1 MRLSGHLPAHHP
13 IAGSNALHH
22 ASFISAVVP
31 SPLDLSSMSEVHF
44 IGGTVTPGDRLEDH
58 SLYFNREISW
68 LAFNRRVL
76 EEALDPSWPLLERL
90 KFLSIFH
97 SNLDEFFM
105 IRVSGLHE
113 QLEAAV
119 TERSADG
126 LSAPEQLR
134 LIREIVERDGELAMH
149 TLREDL
155 QPKLAEAG
163 VRVLKWKEI
172 EPERR
177 KELAAYFE
185 SVVYPV
191 LTPLAFDPAHPF
203 PFVSNLSLSLAVEL
217 REKKEKRAA
226 FARVKVPA
234 SLSRFVPVPGAS
246 GTALEFILLEEL
258 VEAHLDRLF
267 PGMEILGA
275 SAFRVTRDADIEIRE
290 DEAGDLLNS
299 VEENVRRRRF
309 GAAIR
314 LEVEERCPETVRE
327 LLRTQLEL
335 EPGDVYAVGGPL
347 GAADFL
353 AVLKLDLPD
362 LKDTPYLP
370 ASRTIFD
377 RPANLFEIIRKGDVL
392 LHQPYD
398 SFTPVLRFL
407 EQAAAD
413 KDVLAIKMTLY
424 RAGADS
430 PIVAALARAAEN
442 GKQVAV
448 LVELK
453 ARFDEENNIQWA
465 RSLERAGVHV
475 AYGVEGL
482 KTHAK
487 IALVVRR
494 EGTTMRRYVHV
505 GTGNY
510 NVATA
515 RVYTDIGLFTARA
528 DFGHDASELFNFLTG
543 FSKKTRYRRL
553 SVAPFS
559 LHDKVVALIDREAE
573 KARQGKPA
581 SIVAKMNSLVDPT
594 VIRALYRAS
603 QAGVPIQLSVR
614 GICCLRPGVP
624 GVSDQIRVSSVVGRF
639 LEHSRAFAFGVG
651 DEEEIYISSA
661 DWMPRNFF
669 ARVELMV
676 PVLDEKAREKIR
688 QEVLEPLNTDNTRA
702 RDLQGDGTYLRR
714 HPSPGEA
721 PLDTQ
726 QNLLD
731 KLARRGL
738 KAVPAP

>member
-1 MRLSGHLPAHHP
+1 
-13 IAGSNALHH
+13 
-22 ASFISAVVP
+22 
-31 SPLDLSSMSEVHF
+31 MSEVQF
-44 IGGTVTPGDRLEDH
+44 IGGTPDDRLEDH

-76 EEALDPSWPLLERL
+76 EEVLDSSWPLLERI
-90 KFLSIFH
+90 KFLAIFH

-134 LIREIVERDGELAMH
+134 LIRQIVCNDQNRAVKALQ
-149 TLREDL
+149 EDL
-155 QPKLAEAG
+155 LPKLADSG
-163 VRVLKWKEI
+163 VRLMEWDEI
-172 EPERR
+172 DAERR
-177 KELAAYFE
+177 KELTAYFE
-185 SVVYPV
+185 SVVFPV

-217 REKKEKRAA
+217 SEKKDKRAS
-226 FARVKVPA
+226 FARVKVPP
-234 SLSRFVPVPGAS
+234 SLPRFVPVPETS
-246 GTALEFILLEEL
+246 GKTQDLVLLEKL

-267 PGMEILGA
+267 PGMQILGA

-290 DEAGDLLNS
+290 DEAGDLLRS
-299 VEENVRRRRF
+299 VAENVRRRRF

-314 LEVEERCPETVRE
+314 LEVEDRCSETVRD
-327 LLRTQLEL
+327 LLRKQLEL
-335 EPGDVYAVGGPL
+335 DEDDVYEISGPL

-353 AVLKLDLPD
+353 SLLKLDRPD
-362 LKDTPYLP
+362 LKDSPYL
-370 ASRTIFD
+370 AAGRAVFD
-377 RPANLFEIIRKGDVL
+377 APANLFETIRKADIL
-392 LHQPYD
+392 LHHPYD
-398 SFTPVLRFL
+398 SFDPVLRFL
-407 EQAAAD
+407 EEAAAD
-413 KDVLAIKMTLY
+413 RDVLAIKMTLY

-430 PIVAALARAAEN
+430 PLVAALAQAAEN

-494 EGTTMRRYVHV
+494 EGGAMRRYVHI

-510 NVATA
+510 NRITA
-515 RVYTDIGLFTARA
+515 RVYTDLGLFTARA
-528 DFGHDASELFNFLTG
+528 DFGHDASEVFNFLTG
-543 FSKKTRYRRL
+543 FSKKTKYRRL
-553 SVAPFS
+553 IVAPFS
-559 LHDKVVALIDREAE
+559 LHEKVLALIDRETE
-573 KARQGKPA
+573 NARQGRPS
-581 SIVAKMNSLVDPT
+581 SIVAKMNALVDPS
-594 VIRALYRAS
+594 VIRSLYRAS
-603 QAGVPIQLSVR
+603 QAGVPIELAVR
-614 GICCLRPGVP
+614 GICCLRPGVA
-624 GVSDQIRVSSVVGRF
+624 GVSENIRVSSVVGRF
-639 LEHSRAFAFGVG
+639 LEHSRAFSFGVG
-651 DEEEIYISSA
+651 DAEEIYISSA
-661 DWMPRNFF
+661 DWMPRNFYR
-669 ARVELMV
+669 RVELMV
-676 PVLDEKAREKIR
+676 PILDEKAKEKIR
-688 QEVLEPLNTDNTRA
+688 QEVLESIRADNTRA
-702 RDLQGDGTYLRR
+702 RDLQSEGVYLRR
-714 HPSPGEA
+714 RPAGAEA
-721 PLDTQ
+721 PFDTQ

-738 KAVPAP
+738 KAVPTL

>member
-1 MRLSGHLPAHHP
+1 
-13 IAGSNALHH
+13 
-22 ASFISAVVP
+22 
-31 SPLDLSSMSEVHF
+31 MSEVQY
-44 IGGTVTPGDRLEDH
+44 IGAGGTPEDRLTDH

-76 EEALDPSWPLLERL
+76 EEALDPSWPLLERV

-113 QLEAAV
+113 QLEASV

-134 LIREIVERDGELAMH
+134 RIREIVEHDAGAATRL
-149 TLREDL
+149 LLEDL
-155 QPKLAEAG
+155 RPRLAEAG
-163 VRVLKWKEI
+163 VRILEWNEI

-177 KELAAYFE
+177 KELSAYFE
-185 SVVYPV
+185 SVVFPV

-217 REKKEKRAA
+217 AEKKEKRAA

-234 SLSRFVPVPGAS
+234 SLGRFVPIPGAPER
-246 GTALEFILLEEL
+246 TFEFIPLEKL
-258 VEAHLDRLF
+258 VEANLDRLF
-267 PGMEILGA
+267 PGMQILGA

-290 DEAGDLLNS
+290 DEAGDLLDS
-299 VEENVRRRRF
+299 VAENVRRRRF

-314 LEVEERCPETVRE
+314 LEVEKRCPETVRE
-327 LLRTQLEL
+327 LLRTELEL
-335 EPGDVYAVGGPL
+335 EPDDVYETDGPL
-347 GAADFL
+347 GAADL
-353 AVLKLDLPD
+353 LSVMKLDLPQ
-362 LKDTPYLP
+362 LKDSPFLP
-370 ASRTIFD
+370 ASRGLFD
-377 RPANLFEIIRKGDVL
+377 PPANVFDLIRKGDVL

-398 SFTPVLRFL
+398 SFDPVLHFL
-407 EQAAAD
+407 ERAAD
-413 KDVLAIKMTLY
+413 DRDVLAIKMTLY
-424 RAGADS
+424 RTGTDS

-475 AYGVEGL
+475 AYGVGGL

-487 IALVVRR
+487 VALVVRR

-510 NVATA
+510 NRATA
-515 RVYTDIGLFTARA
+515 RVYTDLGLFTARA

-543 FSKKTRYRRL
+543 FSRKTKYRRL
-553 SVAPFS
+553 TVAPS
-559 LHDKVVALIDREAE
+559 GLHEKVLALIDAEAE
-573 KARQGKPA
+573 KARQGKP
-581 SIVAKMNSLVDPT
+581 SGIVAKMNALVDPS

-603 QAGVPIQLSVR
+603 QAGVSIDLAVR

-624 GVSDQIRVSSVVGRF
+624 GVSETIRVSSVVGRF
-639 LEHSRAFAFGVG
+639 LEHSRAFSFGVG
-651 DEEEIYISSA
+651 EEEEIYISSA

-676 PVLDEKAREKIR
+676 PVLDEKAKEKIR
-688 QEVLEPLNTDNTRA
+688 QEIFAEFRADNSRA
-702 RDLQGDGTYLRR
+702 RDLQPDGTYVRR
-714 HPSPGEA
+714 HPAPGEA
-721 PLDTQ
+721 PRDAQ
-726 QNLLD
+726 QDLVD
-731 KLARRGL
+731 RLARRGL
-738 KAVPAP
+738 KAVPSL

>member
-1 MRLSGHLPAHHP
+1 
-13 IAGSNALHH
+13 
-22 ASFISAVVP
+22 
-31 SPLDLSSMSEVHF
+31 MSEVHF
-44 IGGTVTPGDRLEDH
+44 IGGSATPDDRLEDH
-58 SLYFNREISW
+58 ALYFNREISW

-76 EEALDPSWPLLERL
+76 EEALDPTWPLLERL

-113 QLEAAV
+113 QLEASV

-134 LIREIVERDGELAMH
+134 LIREIVERDASAAMQA
-149 TLREDL
+149 LREDL

-163 VRVLKWKEI
+163 VRVLRWKEI

-177 KELAAYFE
+177 KELTAYFE
-185 SVVYPV
+185 NVVFPV

-217 REKKEKRAA
+217 REKKEKNAA

-234 SLSRFVPVPGAS
+234 SLSRFVPVPGAA
-246 GTALEFILLEEL
+246 TKDLEFLLLEEL
-258 VEAHLDRLF
+258 VEAHLERLF

-290 DEAGDLLNS
+290 DEAGDLLRN
-299 VEENVRRRRF
+299 VVENVRRRRF

-314 LEVEERCPETVRE
+314 LEVESRCPEAVRE

-335 EPGDVYAVGGPL
+335 EPDDVYAIDGPL

-353 AVLKLDLPD
+353 SVLKLDLPE
-362 LKDTPYLP
+362 LKDAPYLP
-370 ASRTIFD
+370 GSRS
-377 RPANLFEIIRKGDVL
+377 LFEPPADVFETIRKGDVL
-392 LHQPYD
+392 LHHPYD
-398 SFTPVLRFL
+398 SFDPVLRFL
-407 EQAAAD
+407 ETAAAD
-413 KDVLAIKMTLY
+413 QDVLAIKMTLY
-424 RAGADS
+424 RTGADS

-510 NVATA
+510 NAATA
-515 RVYTDIGLFTARA
+515 RVYTDLGLFTARA
-528 DFGHDASELFNFLTG
+528 DFGHDATELFNFLTG
-543 FSKKTRYRRL
+543 FSKKTKYRRL

-559 LHDKVVALIDREAE
+559 LHEKVLALIDREAE
-573 KARQGKPA
+573 KAREGKPSA
-581 SIVAKMNSLVDPT
+581 IMAKMNALVDPT

-603 QAGVPIQLSVR
+603 QAGVPIELAIR

-624 GVSDQIRVSSVVGRF
+624 GVSDEHPRLERRRPLPRAQPRLLLRRRRRGGDLHLQRRLDAPQLLPPGRADDADPGREGQGEDPPGG
-639 LEHSRAFAFGVG
+639 LRADRCRTTAAPATSRATAPTSGVSPASG
-651 DEEEIYISSA
+651 E
-661 DWMPRNFF
+661 
-669 ARVELMV
+669 
-676 PVLDEKAREKIR
+676 
-688 QEVLEPLNTDNTRA
+688 RA
-702 RDLQGDGTYLRR
+702 
-714 HPSPGEA
+714 S
-721 PLDTQ
+721 DTQ
-726 QNLLD
+726 QDLLD
-731 KLARRGL
+731 KLVRRGL
-738 KAVPAP
+738 KAVPAL

>member
-1 MRLSGHLPAHHP
+1 
-13 IAGSNALHH
+13 
-22 ASFISAVVP
+22 
-31 SPLDLSSMSEVHF
+31 MSEVQF
-44 IGGTVTPGDRLEDH
+44 IGSAGAPDDRLNDH

-76 EEALDPSWPLLERL
+76 EEALDPSWPLLERV
-90 KFLSIFH
+90 KFLAIFH

-134 LIREIVERDGELAMH
+134 MIRELVLRDSELAIR
-149 TLREDL
+149 TLSDDL
-155 QPKLAEAG
+155 RPKLADAG
-163 VRVLKWKEI
+163 VRILGWDEI

-177 KELAAYFE
+177 KELSAYFE
-185 SVVYPV
+185 NVVFPV

-217 REKKEKRAA
+217 SEKKEKRAA

-234 SLSRFVPVPGAS
+234 SLGRFVPIPGAADK
-246 GTALEFILLEEL
+246 TMEFILLEKL
-258 VEAHLDRLF
+258 VEANLDRLF
-267 PGMEILGA
+267 PGMQILGA

-290 DEAGDLLNS
+290 DEAGDLLDS
-299 VEENVRRRRF
+299 VAENVRRRRF

-314 LEVEERCPETVRE
+314 LEVEPRCPETVRE
-327 LLRTQLEL
+327 LLRAELEL
-335 EPGDVYAVGGPL
+335 EPDDVYEVDGPL
-347 GAADFL
+347 GAGDL
-353 AVLKLDLPD
+353 ISVLKLDLPP
-362 LKDTPYLP
+362 LKDSPYLP
-370 ASRTIFD
+370 TSRGIFD
-377 RPANLFEIIRKGDVL
+377 PPANVFDVIRKNDIL

-398 SFTPVLRFL
+398 SFDPVLHFL
-407 EQAAAD
+407 ERAAVD

-424 RAGADS
+424 RTGTDS

-494 EGTTMRRYVHV
+494 EGNAMRRYVHV

-510 NVATA
+510 NRATA
-515 RVYTDIGLFTARA
+515 RVYTDLGLFTARA

-543 FSKKTRYRRL
+543 FSRRTKYRKL
-553 SVAPFS
+553 TVAPTA
-559 LHDKVVALIDREAE
+559 LHEKVLSLIDAEAE

-581 SIVAKMNSLVDPT
+581 AIVAKMNALVDPT

-603 QAGVPIQLSVR
+603 QAGVPIDLAVR
-614 GICCLRPGVP
+614 GICCLRPGVA
-624 GVSDQIRVSSVVGRF
+624 GVSDHIRVSSVVGRF

-676 PVLDEKAREKIR
+676 PILDEKAKEKIR
-688 QEVLEPLNTDNTRA
+688 QEVLELFRSDNSRA
-702 RDLQGDGTYLRR
+702 RDLQPDGVYVRR
-714 HPSPGEA
+714 HPAPG
-721 PLDTQ
+721 DTPRDAQ
-726 QNLLD
+726 HDLLD
-731 KLARRGL
+731 RLARRGL
-738 KAVPAP
+738 KAVPSL

>member
-1 MRLSGHLPAHHP
+1 
-13 IAGSNALHH
+13 
-22 ASFISAVVP
+22 
-31 SPLDLSSMSEVHF
+31 MSEVQF
-44 IGGTVTPGDRLEDH
+44 IGNAGTPDDRLKDH
-58 SLYFNREISW
+58 ALYFNREISW

-76 EEALDPSWPLLERL
+76 EEALDPAWPLLERV
-90 KFLSIFH
+90 KFLAIFH

-113 QLEAAV
+113 QLEASV

-134 LIREIVERDGELAMH
+134 MIREIVHRDCELAIR
-149 TLREDL
+149 TLADDL
-155 QPKLAEAG
+155 RPKLADQG
-163 VRVLKWKEI
+163 VRILEWNDI
-172 EPERR
+172 EPDRR
-177 KELAAYFE
+177 KELSGYFE
-185 SVVYPV
+185 NVVFPV

-217 REKKEKRAA
+217 SDKKEKKAA

-234 SLSRFVPVPGAS
+234 SLGRFVPVPGAPDK
-246 GTALEFILLEEL
+246 TLEFIMLEKL
-258 VEAHLDRLF
+258 VEANLDRLF
-267 PGMEILGA
+267 PGMQILGA
-275 SAFRVTRDADIEIRE
+275 SAFRVTRDADLEIRE
-290 DEAGDLLNS
+290 DEAGDLLDS
-299 VEENVRRRRF
+299 VAENVRRRRF

-314 LEVEERCPETVRE
+314 LEVEKRCPEATRE
-327 LLRTQLEL
+327 LLRAELEL
-335 EPGDVYAVGGPL
+335 EAEDVYEVDGPL
-347 GAADFL
+347 GVADL
-353 AVLKLDLPD
+353 ISVLKLDLPQ
-362 LKDTPYLP
+362 LKDSPFLP
-370 ASRTIFD
+370 AARTIFD
-377 RPANLFEIIRKGDVL
+377 SPANVFDVIRKGDIL

-398 SFTPVLRFL
+398 SFDPVLHFL
-407 EQAAAD
+407 ERAAVD
-413 KDVLAIKMTLY
+413 RDVLAIKMTLY
-424 RAGADS
+424 RAGTDS

-494 EGTTMRRYVHV
+494 EGAAMRRYVHV
-505 GTGNY
+505 STGNY
-510 NVATA
+510 NRATA
-515 RVYTDIGLFTARA
+515 RVYTDVGLFTARA

-543 FSKKTRYRRL
+543 FSRKTKYRKL
-553 SVAPFS
+553 TVAPS
-559 LHDKVVALIDREAE
+559 ALHDKVLALIDAEAE

-581 SIVAKMNSLVDPT
+581 GIVGKMNALVDPA

-603 QAGVPIQLSVR
+603 QAGVAIDLAVR

-624 GVSDQIRVSSVVGRF
+624 GVSDNIRVSSVVGRF

-688 QEVLEPLNTDNTRA
+688 QEVLEPFRADNARA
-702 RDLQGDGTYLRR
+702 RDLQSDGTYVRR
-714 HPSPGEA
+714 RPAAGEA
-721 PLDTQ
+721 PRDAQHDLVDR
-726 QNLLD
+726 
-731 KLARRGL
+731 LARRGL
-738 KAVPAP
+738 KAVPAL

>member
-1 MRLSGHLPAHHP
+1 
-13 IAGSNALHH
+13 
-22 ASFISAVVP
+22 
-31 SPLDLSSMSEVHF
+31 MSEVHF
-44 IGGTVTPGDRLEDH
+44 IGGAQTPDDRLEDH

-76 EEALDPSWPLLERL
+76 EEALDPAWPLLERL
-90 KFLSIFH
+90 KFLAIFH

-113 QLEAAV
+113 QLEASV

-126 LSAPEQLR
+126 LSAHEQLR
-134 LIREIVERDGELAMH
+134 LIREIVERDAGIAMQA
-149 TLREDL
+149 LSEDL

-163 VRVLKWKEI
+163 VRILGWDEI

-185 SVVYPV
+185 SVVFPV

-217 REKKEKRAA
+217 SERKEKRAA
-226 FARVKVPA
+226 FARVKVPP
-234 SLSRFVPVPGAS
+234 SLPRFVPVPGAP
-246 GTALEFILLEEL
+246 GKTLEFVLLEKI
-258 VEAHLDRLF
+258 VEANLDRLF

-290 DEAGDLLNS
+290 DEAGDLLHS
-299 VEENVRRRRF
+299 MAENVRRRRF

-314 LEVEERCPETVRE
+314 LEVEERCPEPVRE

-335 EPGDVYAVGGPL
+335 EPEDVYAIDGPL
-347 GAADFL
+347 GAADL
-353 AVLKLDLPD
+353 LSVLKLDRPD

-370 ASRTIFD
+370 ASRAVFD
-377 RPANLFEIIRKGDVL
+377 PPESVFDTIRKGDVL
-392 LHQPYD
+392 LHHPYD
-398 SFTPVLRFL
+398 AFDPVLTFL
-407 EQAAAD
+407 ETAAAD
-413 KDVLAIKMTLY
+413 RDVLAIKMTLY
-424 RAGADS
+424 RTGTDS
-430 PIVAALARAAEN
+430 PIVDALTRAAEN

-475 AYGVEGL
+475 AYGVGGL
-482 KTHAK
+482 KTHGK

-494 EGTTMRRYVHV
+494 EGNTMRRYVHV

-510 NVATA
+510 NRLTSK
-515 RVYTDIGLFTARA
+515 VYTDLGLFTARA
-528 DFGHDASELFNFLTG
+528 DFGHDATEVFNFLTG
-543 FSKKTRYRRL
+543 FSKKTKYRRL

-559 LHDKVVALIDREAE
+559 LQEKIIGLIEREME
-573 KARQGKPA
+573 KASQGKPA
-581 SIVAKMNSLVDPT
+581 AITAKMNALVDPF

-603 QAGVPIQLSVR
+603 QAGVPIELAVR

-624 GVSDQIRVSSVVGRF
+624 GVSERIRVSSVVGRF

-651 DEEEIYISSA
+651 EEEEIYISSA
-661 DWMPRNFF
+661 DWMPRNFYR
-669 ARVELMV
+669 RVELMT
-676 PVLDEKAREKIR
+676 PVLDEKAKEKIR
-688 QEVLEPLNTDNTRA
+688 HEVLDPIRADNTRA
-702 RDLQGDGTYLRR
+702 RDLQSDGTYVRR
-714 HPSPGEA
+714 HPAAGEA
-721 PLDTQ
+721 PHDTQ
-726 QNLLD
+726 QDLLD
-731 KLARRGL
+731 RLARRGL
-738 KAVPAP
+738 KAVPAL